1 MNGTVVD
8 ESLVATA
15 AGADRQMVIWATF
28 ANGVRFKALDKDQ
41 HGVGTEPPMLVL
53 VEKDQVAAGTNVYVH
68 LLTVGVSNPEWLHRG
83 KASGAREVGWGVH
96 RQA

>member
-53 VEKDQVAAGTNVYVH
+53 VEKDQVAAGTNVDVYP
-68 LLTVGVSNPEWLHRG
+68 LTIGVLSTDWFHRG
-83 KASGAREVGWGVH
+83 EAVGAGKVVRGIH
-96 RQA
+96 SPA